1 MALGLKA
8 NPVASE
14 LILLATAFETAQ
26 CPLPTINR
34 GRETALRYHL
44 DRVHR
49 ATGNDI
55 KSKKL
60 G

>member
-1 MALGLKA
+1 MALGQVKSGSIGI
-8 NPVASE
+8 N
-14 LILLATAFETAQ
+14 IITTAFETAQ

-44 DRVHR
+44 DRVPR

>member
-1 MALGLKA
+1 MVLGLKS

-14 LILLATAFETAQ
+14 LILLATAFERAQ
-26 CPLPTINR
+26 YPLPTINR

-44 DRVHR
+44 DRFPR

-55 KSKKL
+55 KSKKP